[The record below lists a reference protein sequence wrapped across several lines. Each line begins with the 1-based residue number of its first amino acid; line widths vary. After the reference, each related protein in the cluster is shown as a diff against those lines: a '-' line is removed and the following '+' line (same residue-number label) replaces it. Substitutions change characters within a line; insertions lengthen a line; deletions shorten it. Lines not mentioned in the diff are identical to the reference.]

1 MTREQN
7 RIARN
12 FKYLEAI
19 ERKRNM
25 PRPIVDPMGIPMGGN
40 SQPQGAA
47 INPVLQLLWPMF
59 AQSIH
64 DVLAGDPVRPALK
77 IVDGTMH
84 PAHTTKQVVDTAWEI
99 ANRAF
104 ERIGFQ
110 FVFPM
115 AARIIAPAEL
125 HRSDREHAGA
135 GEIAV
140 IDKEDSTNAG

>member
-12 FKYLEAI
+12 LKYL

-47 INPVLQLLWPMF
+47 INPVLQLLWPVF

-64 DVLAGDPVRPALK
+64 DMAVHTPKFSNPE
-77 IVDGTMH
+77 IVDS
-84 PAHTTKQVVDTAWEI
+84 AWEI

-104 ERIGFQ
+104 ERMGFQ

-115 AARIIAPAEL
+115 AARIIPPAEL
-125 HRSDREHAGA
+125 HQSDREHAGA
-135 GEIAV
+135 GEIAA
-140 IDKEDSTNAG
+140 IEREGLTHAG